1 MIQSAESKLATMND
15 PPDAHETQIV
25 RSWNTNAKQWTKAI
39 QTGSIRS
46 RQLVTDQAVVDAI
59 VNVNPRRV
67 LDLGCGEGWLARA
80 LSASGI
86 QVTGVDAVSELIT
99 EARRL
104 GGGEFHLQ
112 TYDAISTGQWRSEP
126 FDAAV
131 CNFSLL
137 GKESVDSL
145 IGAMRGH
152 LCTAG
157 YLIIQTLHPVAACGD
172 NRYQDGWRPGNW
184 SGFSSE
190 FRDPAPWY
198 FRTLE
203 SWISLLRKS
212 GFELIE
218 CREPTA
224 PDAVMPSSVIFVGK
238 RCGAEQT
245 NHLDSN

>member
-1 MIQSAESKLATMND
+1 MFQSAGSKLASMNY
-15 PPDAHETQIV
+15 PPDAHEAQII
-25 RSWNTNAKQWTKAI
+25 RSWNTNARPWAKAI

-46 RQLVTDQAVVDAI
+46 RQLVTDRAIIDAI
-59 VNVNPRRV
+59 LSVGPRRV

-86 QVTGVDAVSELIT
+86 QVTGVDVVPELIA
-99 EARRL
+99 EAARL
-104 GGGEFHLQ
+104 GGGEFHLKA
-112 TYDAISTGQWRSEP
+112 YDAIADGHWRCGS

-145 IGAMRGH
+145 IGAMGGY
-152 LCTAG
+152 LGAAG
-157 YLIIQTLHPVAACGD
+157 YLIVQTLHPVAACGD

-184 SGFSSE
+184 QGFSTE

-203 SWISLLRKS
+203 SWISLLRRS

-224 PDAVMPSSVIFVGK
+224 PDGVVPASVIFVGK
-238 RCGAEQT
+238 RCSAEQT
-245 NHLDSN
+245 NRLDIK

>member
-1 MIQSAESKLATMND
+1 MIQSAGSKLASVNN
-15 PPDAHETQIV
+15 PPDAHEAQII
-25 RSWNTNAKQWTKAI
+25 RSWNTNAKPWARAI
-39 QTGSIRS
+39 QAGSIRS
-46 RQLVTDQAVVDAI
+46 RQLVTDRAIVDA
-59 VNVNPRRV
+59 VSSVAPRRI
-67 LDLGCGEGWLARA
+67 LDVGCGEGWLARR

-86 QVTGVDAVSELIT
+86 QVTGVDAVTELIA

-104 GGGEFHLQ
+104 GGGEFHVQ
-112 TYDAISTGQWRSEP
+112 AYDAIASGLWRSGP

-137 GKESVDSL
+137 GEESVDAL
-145 IGAMRGH
+145 IGALGGYLRE
-152 LCTAG
+152 TG
-157 YLIIQTLHPVAACGD
+157 YLIVQTLHPVAACGD
-172 NRYQDGWRPGNW
+172 NPYRDGWRPGNW
-184 SGFSSE
+184 SGFGSE

-203 SWISLLRKS
+203 SWISLLRRS

-224 PDAVMPSSVIFVGK
+224 PDAAAPASVIFVGK

-245 NHLDSN
+245 DPF